1 MHITKTTISG
11 DGSVRREM
19 RFRTQSADSRV
30 TQATQRWVGGDEIK
44 EPMMGI
50 VIVMMRMRWLF
61 SLLIAWD
68 SAQVNRAEG
77 GLDCF
82 ILRSCN

>member
-30 TQATQRWVGGDEIK
+30 TQATQRWVGCDEIK
-44 EPMMGI
+44 EPMG
-50 VIVMMRMRWLF
+50 
-61 SLLIAWD
+61 D
-68 SAQVNRAEG
+68 SDDENENG
-77 GLDCF
+77 CF
-82 ILRSCN
+82 HCS

>member
-44 EPMMGI
+44 ERMDM
-50 VIVMMRMRWLF
+50 VIVMMIMRMVV
-61 SLLIAWD
+61 LIAH
-68 SAQVNRAEG
+68 SV
-77 GLDCF
+77 GLGTG
-82 ILRSCN
+82 